1 MSFLDAACFAEIQ
14 PEEMLLSNWTKPNKE
29 EVAPTLTSL
38 ARQFNMWSGMVATD
52 IILANS
58 LMVPIP
64 SLFFLQYKII
74 IILN

>member
-1 MSFLDAACFAEIQ
+1 MSYLDAACFAEIQ

-58 LMVPIP
+58 LMVP
-64 SLFFLQYKII
+64 FLQHF
-74 IILN
+74 LNNRLFNTIY